1 MNEPRRPAVDP
12 QLLFGISLVI
22 GLFLAWPS
30 LSTAMHGDSDI
41 VAAGI
46 RLLLSIGVA
55 WTGCFLLSNLI
66 GGYAREFDIRESD
79 AERQRVEAETS
90 FERRSKDAAGGSTTS
105 AANALSAPVPNQLPQ
120 PTSTDSEPAPY
131 SSTTTS

>member
-1 MNEPRRPAVDP
+1 MNEPRRPRVDP
-12 QLLFGISLVI
+12 QLLFGISLII

-30 LSTAMHGDSDI
+30 LSSAMKGNSDI

-55 WTGCFLLSNLI
+55 WTGCFLVSTLI
-66 GGYAREFDIRESD
+66 GGYAREIDVRESD
-79 AERQRVEAETS
+79 QERQRVEAQTS
-90 FERRSKDAAGGSTTS
+90 IDRRSPEAPSQGGSATNS
-105 AANALSAPVPNQLPQ
+105 LAAPALNQLPQ
-120 PTSTDSEPAPY
+120 ATSTDSEPAPY